1 MKSYKVLV
9 WKNNKEENIIQ
20 KSKINNNNNNN
31 SSSFYMGELEIE
43 KVSQSEGKNRPTIS
57 DRISNRER
65 IIQTHINPFMS
76 NNNYIDDLANYDN
89 FLRPKMSDTKQ

>member
-9 WKNNKEENIIQ
+9 WKNNKEKSNIQ
-20 KSKINNNNNNN
+20 KSKIINNN
-31 SSSFYMGELEIE
+31 SSPSFYMGELEIE

-57 DRISNRER
+57 DRISNREK

-76 NNNYIDDLANYDN
+76 NNNYIDDLTNYDN
-89 FLRPKMSDTKQ
+89 FLRPKMSDSKQ

>member
-9 WKNNKEENIIQ
+9 WKNNKEKSNIQ
-20 KSKINNNNNNN
+20 KSKIINNNN
-31 SSSFYMGELEIE
+31 SSPSFYMGELEIE

-57 DRISNRER
+57 DRISNREK

-76 NNNYIDDLANYDN
+76 NNNYIDDLTNYDN
-89 FLRPKMSDTKQ
+89 FLRPKMSDSKQ